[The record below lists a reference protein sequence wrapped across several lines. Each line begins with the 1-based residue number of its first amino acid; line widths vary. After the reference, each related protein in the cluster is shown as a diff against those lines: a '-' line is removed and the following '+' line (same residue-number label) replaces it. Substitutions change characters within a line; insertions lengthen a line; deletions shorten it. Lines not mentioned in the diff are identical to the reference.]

1 MVRHKR
7 EERESLP
14 EETNLSHREL
24 LGFRAAYVF
33 DISQTTGNDLP
44 HLTEVQGEVIDL
56 RERLKAWLAEQ
67 AIPVIHSV
75 DIAPARGISSGGKIT
90 LLPGLSA
97 AEEFATLVHEAA
109 HELLHRG
116 DRRRETTKQIRETE
130 AEAVAFAVCDSLGL
144 ETGTASA
151 DYIQL
156 WQGDAQLL
164 TASLGVVQQTSAMIL
179 GALSLTETPEPNGA
193 DP

>member
-1 MVRHKR
+1 
-7 EERESLP
+7 
-14 EETNLSHREL
+14 
-24 LGFRAAYVF
+24 
-33 DISQTTGNDLP
+33 
-44 HLTEVQGEVIDL
+44 
-56 RERLKAWLAEQ
+56 
-67 AIPVIHSV
+67 
-75 DIAPARGISSGGKIT
+75 

-130 AEAVAFAVCDSLGL
+130 AEAVAFAVCESLEL

-179 GALSLTETPEPNGA
+179 GALSLTETPQADGA